1 MPGPFEGRLSRYIR
15 HRRQELQLTHQQ
27 LADLIEVSPSFIS
40 LIESGHRRLDLNRVA
55 QLADALETN
64 RTYFCLMAALEGKPA
79 LFQEIFGEPLL
90 AEIANAI
97 AAKGAQA

>member
-90 AEIANAI
+90 AEIADAI